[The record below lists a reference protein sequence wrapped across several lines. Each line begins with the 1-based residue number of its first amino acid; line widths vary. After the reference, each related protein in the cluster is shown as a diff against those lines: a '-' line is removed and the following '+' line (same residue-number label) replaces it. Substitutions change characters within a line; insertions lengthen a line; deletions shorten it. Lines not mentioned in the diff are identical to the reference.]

1 MTDKLKWETISSEY
15 IYKETWF
22 TARKD
27 TCKRQDGKVV
37 PNYYVFEFPEWVTAF
52 ALTEE
57 GKIIFTRQYR
67 HALGETCWELPGGCV
82 DAEDKDYETA
92 IRRELLE
99 ETGYEFAELTALGRI
114 SANPST
120 DSNLMHMFIATGG
133 KKTSEQN
140 LDANEEIEIIELS
153 FDELFSLMNENKIM
167 QSMHLSTIYYALRHL
182 GKITL
187 KSE

>member
-1 MTDKLKWETISSEY
+1 MSDKLKWETLSSEY

-27 TCKRQDGKVV
+27 TCKRQDGKIVN
-37 PNYYVFEFPEWVTAF
+37 NYYVFEFPEWVTAF

-57 GKIIFTRQYR
+57 GKIIFTKQYR
-67 HALGETCWELPGGCV
+67 HALGEVCWELPGGCV
-82 DAEDKDYETA
+82 DATDKDYEAA

-99 ETGYEFAELTALGRI
+99 ETGYEFDEVTNLGRI

-133 KKTSEQN
+133 KKTREQQ

-153 FDELFSLMNENKIM
+153 FDELYKLINENKIM
-167 QSMHLSTIYYALRHL
+167 QSMHLSTIYYALSKL
-182 GKITL
+182 GKVKLNT
-187 KSE
+187 